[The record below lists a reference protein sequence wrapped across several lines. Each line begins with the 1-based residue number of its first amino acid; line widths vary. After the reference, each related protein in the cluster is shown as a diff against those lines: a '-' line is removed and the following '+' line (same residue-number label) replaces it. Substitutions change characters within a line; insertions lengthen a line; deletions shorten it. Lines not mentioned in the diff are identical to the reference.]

1 MHQLEI
7 YRGDLAL
14 KIVDVRVR
22 RFKFPPPKALRN
34 PFFNSILFNQPSR
47 QRWASIT
54 QITTDEGTAGF
65 WPRGSKD
72 VVEGRIGPK
81 LLGEDPLRPE
91 RLWQK
96 MYMGGNRKPVAK
108 GDYIVAMSQV
118 DNALWDLAGKIVGQ
132 PVYKLLGGYSNR
144 VRVYAAGGYYAE
156 GKTTEDLVK
165 ELESN
170 VAEGFTAVKM
180 KVGGWRFGV
189 SMETDVERVRAVRDA
204 VGDEN
209 DIMVDANNAWNA
221 YEAKRFAKL
230 VEPYRPFWFEEPVH
244 PDDLDGSLELKASTV
259 IPIASGENEFTRYG
273 FRDLI
278 ARRAVD
284 IIQADPNVAGGLT
297 EIRKIAAMA
306 DAYHLHFAPHGG
318 HILGGHAVAAFP
330 NGLIVECYASK
341 ASPYA
346 DPDPPPILY
355 TDPLEMKDGWIEIPD
370 RPGFGMEIDEKNAEK
385 YEVKELEKR

>member
-1 MHQLEI
+1 M
-7 YRGDLAL
+7 

-34 PFFNSILFNQPSR
+34 PFFNSILFNQPSK

-54 QITTDEGTAGF
+54 QITTDEGIAGF

-72 VVEGRIGPK
+72 VVEGRIRPK

-118 DNALWDLAGKIVGQ
+118 DNALWDLAGKIMGQ

-156 GKTTEDLVK
+156 GKTIEDLVK
-165 ELESN
+165 ETESN

-189 SMETDVERVRAVRDA
+189 SMETDVERVKAVREA
-204 VGDEN
+204 VGDEI

-221 YEAKRFAKL
+221 YEAKRFAKH
-230 VEPYRPFWFEEPVH
+230 VEPYHPFWFEEPVH

-297 EIRKIAAMA
+297 EIRKIAAMS

-341 ASPYA
+341 ASPYG
-346 DPDPPPILY
+346 DPDPPPSLY

-370 RPGFGMEIDEKNAEK
+370 RPGFGMEIDEENAEK
-385 YEVKELEKR
+385 YEVKGLEKR

>member
-1 MHQLEI
+1 MRQLEI
-7 YRGDLAL
+7 YRRDSPL

-22 RFKFPPPKALRN
+22 RFRFPPPKALRK
-34 PFFNSILFNQPSR
+34 PFFNSILFNQPSK

-54 QITTDEGTAGF
+54 QITTDEGIAGF

-72 VVEGRIGPK
+72 VVESRIRPK
-81 LLGEDPLRPE
+81 LLGEDPLRLE

-118 DNALWDLAGKIVGQ
+118 DNALWDLVGKILEQ

-156 GKTTEDLVK
+156 GKTAEDLVK
-165 ELESN
+165 EMERN

-180 KVGGWRFGV
+180 KVGAWRFGV
-189 SMETDVERVRAVRDA
+189 GMETDVQRVKAVREA
-204 VGDEN
+204 IGNEI

-221 YEAKRFAKL
+221 YEAKRFAKY

-259 IPIASGENEFTRYG
+259 IPIASGENEFTHYG

-284 IIQADPNVAGGLT
+284 IIQADPNIAGGLT

-318 HILGGHAVAAFP
+318 HIIGGHAVAAFP
-330 NGLIVECYASK
+330 NGIIVECYASK
-341 ASPYA
+341 ASPYR
-346 DPDPPPILY
+346 DPDPPPSLY
-355 TDPLEMKDGWIEIPD
+355 TDPLQVKDGWIEIPD
-370 RPGFGMEIDEKNAEK
+370 KPGFGMEIDEKTAEK
-385 YEVKELEKR
+385 YEVKGPDES

>member
-1 MHQLEI
+1 MRLQKMYARDFTL
-7 YRGDLAL
+7 R
-14 KIVDVRVR
+14 IVEVRVR
-22 RFKFPPPKALRN
+22 RFKFPPPKVLRK
-34 PFFNSILFNQPSR
+34 PFFNSILFNRPSR

-54 QITTDEGTAGF
+54 EITTDEGKTGF
-65 WPRGSKD
+65 WPRGNKD
-72 VVEGRIGPK
+72 AVENRIGPK
-81 LLGEDPLRPE
+81 LLGEDPLRLE
-91 RLWQK
+91 HLWQK

-108 GDYIVAMSQV
+108 GDYILAMSHV
-118 DNALWDLAGKIVGQ
+118 DNALWDLAGNILGQ
-132 PVYKLLGGYSNR
+132 PVYKLLGGYSSR

-156 GKTTEDLVK
+156 GKTVQDLVK
-165 ELESN
+165 EMESN

-189 SMETDVERVRAVRDA
+189 SMETDVERVKAVREA
-204 VGDEN
+204 VGNEI

-221 YEAKRFAKL
+221 YEAKRFANL
-230 VEPYRPFWFEEPVH
+230 VEPYHPFWFEEPVH
-244 PDDLDGSLELKASTV
+244 PDDVEGSLELKASTV

-318 HILGGHAVAAFP
+318 HIIGGHAVAAFP

-341 ASPYA
+341 ASPYG
-346 DPDPPPILY
+346 DPDPPPSLY
-355 TDPLEMKDGWIEIPD
+355 SDPLEVKDGWIEIPD
-370 RPGFGMEIDEKNAEK
+370 KPGFGMEIDEKTAEK
-385 YEVKELEKR
+385 YEVKGPDES